1 MRATSIGHAGILI
14 DTVDGSIACDPWF
27 LPQFFGSWFV
37 FPRNDQLPAD
47 LMHRICNPTYLYVS
61 HIHADHLDEDW
72 LLANMNKD
80 TTVLVPGFPTR
91 ELERILFDMFAGKM
105 ATMKEKGVKNIKLG
119 VTKDGKVDIAA
130 VRKKEAA

>member
-61 HIHADHLDEDW
+61 HMPADHLDEDW
-72 LLANMNKD
+72 LTANMNKD
-80 TTVLVPGFPTR
+80 TTEIGRAHV
-91 ELERILFDMFAGKM
+91 
-105 ATMKEKGVKNIKLG
+105 
-119 VTKDGKVDIAA
+119 
-130 VRKKEAA
+130 